1 MLMIFKTLK
10 KRIWGR
16 LSSTLSKVV
25 ILICLISN
33 GLLAGIGE
41 DLMTFFNKAG
51 VMANVTT
58 PGAHRDQSAGYYSG
72 GGLSVRNRVKNEQIA
87 TMQLPEINAGCGGI
101 DMFMGGFSHISKD
114 ALIAALRNIGTNAA
128 GYAFKLGIK
137 TIAPMIDGVMEEL
150 NALATQINQANINSC
165 ETAATLLGGVWPKSD
180 LTSRHLCTSMGTGMG
195 AMSDWAAARQGC
207 GAGGQRS
214 NVIAQKGT
222 KEGYK
227 DILAEEFNVA
237 WEVIKRN
244 KFLNANNDLAYL
256 CMTLAGTIVSYRE
269 GSKGKVVTYPSH
281 ADNDDLLKALFDGG
295 EATLYACSDTTGK
308 CLRIT
313 QVKHTIPADKAF
325 RLKVAKTLGEITKK
339 AINDEALTQEEIGFI
354 ENVRLPLYK
363 MINVLSAYKR
373 AEFDLRDYAD
383 VVTMDFIYQYIGE
396 ILEVMFAET
405 ANLRNAQV
413 SEEEIGKFMKQLQ
426 KAKEAISNRR
436 KDAYEQMN
444 QALIMVETAK
454 VYEKKVENTFD
465 ALQKGMRE

>member
-1 MLMIFKTLK
+1 MILRVALTIIL
-10 KRIWGR
+10 
-16 LSSTLSKVV
+16 LNVSTV
-25 ILICLISN
+25 I
-33 GLLAGIGE
+33 AGIGE
-41 DLMTFFNKAG
+41 DLVSFFNKTG
-51 VMANVTT
+51 VMANATT

-72 GGLSVRNRVKNEQIA
+72 GGISVRNRVKNEQIA
-87 TMQLPEINAGCGGI
+87 TMQLPSINAGCGGI

-114 ALIAALRNIGTNAA
+114 ALISALRNIGTNAA
-128 GYAFKLGIK
+128 SYAFKLGIK

-180 LTSRHLCTSMGTGMG
+180 LTSRHLCTAMGTGMG

-207 GAGGQRS
+207 GAGGQRNIVMS
-214 NVIAQKGT
+214 QKGT
-222 KEGYK
+222 KGEYK

-244 KFLNANNDLAYL
+244 KFLNANKDLADL

-269 GSKGKVVTYPSH
+269 GDRGRVATYPSR
-281 ADNDDLLKALFDGG
+281 ADNEDLLKALFDGG
-295 EATLYACSDTTGK
+295 EAMLYTCADGNSGK
-308 CLRIT
+308 CLRMT
-313 QVKHTIPADKAF
+313 QKKHMIPADKAF
-325 RLKVAKTLGEITKK
+325 RLKVAKMLGDITRK

-396 ILEVMFAET
+396 ILDVMFAET
-405 ANLRNAQV
+405 ANLMNAQV

-436 KDAYEQMN
+436 KYAYEQMN
-444 QALIMVETAK
+444 QALIMVETTK

-465 ALQKGMRE
+465 ALQKGMRG

>member
-1 MLMIFKTLK
+1 MIFRKITRWIRRNLVSGIIK
-10 KRIWGR
+10 GI
-16 LSSTLSKVV
+16 
-25 ILICLISN
+25 ILISLIN
-33 GLLAGIGE
+33 RELLAGIGN
-41 DLMTFFNKAG
+41 DLVSFFNKSG

-72 GGLSVRNRVKNEQIA
+72 GGISVRNRVKNEQIA
-87 TMQLPEINAGCGGI
+87 TMQLPGVNAGCGGI

-180 LTSRHLCTSMGTGMG
+180 LTSRHLCTAMGTGMG

-214 NVIAQKGT
+214 NVISQKGT

-227 DILAEEFNVA
+227 DILADEFNVA

-244 KFLNANNDLAYL
+244 GFLNANKDLANL

-269 GSKGKVVTYPSH
+269 GDKGRVVTYPSK

-295 EATLYACSDTTGK
+295 EATLYVCSDSTGK
-308 CLRIT
+308 CLRMT
-313 QVKHTIPADKAF
+313 QTRHMIPADKAF
-325 RLKVAKTLGEITKK
+325 RLKVARVLGEITKK
-339 AINDEALTQEEIGFI
+339 AINDEELTKEEIGFI

-396 ILEVMFAET
+396 ILDVMFVET

-413 SEEEIGKFMKQLQ
+413 SEEEVGKFMKQLQ
-426 KAKEAISNRR
+426 NAKEAISNRR
-436 KDAYEQMN
+436 KNAYEQMN

-465 ALQKGMRE
+465 ALQKGMRA